1 MESLYFD
8 NINRYL
14 ITKLQM
20 SQLIHKPLMSCFQEN
35 ILFELFSVTIT
46 NKSIYF
52 VDKIHFFWQN

>member
-14 ITKLQM
+14 ITKIQI
-20 SQLIHKPLMSCFQEN
+20 SKLIHEPLMSCFQEN